1 MELLKK
7 IVPIIIKIPII
18 YGILKIIINFII
30 RSRFFYHITFNIA
43 LIESMQQLTINPSDY
58 CGERPNLHYITIEIN
73 KKFKPKPEFKEN
85 YINYKLNQLI
95 DKGMIESGNI
105 VLGKMNTPNYY
116 CRKYPVR
123 YKVFRRIY
131 QILKIF
137 KFIKIRS
144 D

>member
-1 MELLKK
+1 LELLKK

-30 RSRFFYHITFNIA
+30 RRRLFYHITFNIA
-43 LIESMQQLTINPSDY
+43 LIESMQELKINPSDC

-95 DKGMIESGNI
+95 DKGLIESGNI
-105 VLGKMNTPNYY
+105 ILGKTNIPNYY

-123 YKVFRRIY
+123 YKVFRKIY
-131 QILKIF
+131 QILKML